1 MRNVQEQVKKS
12 ILLPNIVQ
20 TFHCLNKLLKWS
32 QTLCKFSVLSLEF
45 QFFSINGTIF
55 THNRSE
61 QVWLQN
67 TKNVKNMRYEQ
78 NYLDRRVVGSFITIT
93 SAMSPNLE
101 KYSLRPSA
109 KKSEKIGISFK
120 PNNPN
125 YLICT
130 HAHCYIVF
138 WKMSLA
144 LIIYIIM

>member
-1 MRNVQEQVKKS
+1 MSTQAFFNFSCMFLNPNIFSNLNYISSNSFDERNVQEQVKKS
-12 ILLPNIVQ
+12 ILLPNIVL

-32 QTLCKFSVLSLEF
+32 QTLCKFLVLSLEF
-45 QFFSINGTIF
+45 QSFSINVTIF

-101 KYSLRPSA
+101 KYSFRPSA
-109 KKSEKIGISFK
+109 KKIRK
-120 PNNPN
+120 NR
-125 YLICT
+125 
-130 HAHCYIVF
+130 H
-138 WKMSLA
+138 
-144 LIIYIIM
+144 